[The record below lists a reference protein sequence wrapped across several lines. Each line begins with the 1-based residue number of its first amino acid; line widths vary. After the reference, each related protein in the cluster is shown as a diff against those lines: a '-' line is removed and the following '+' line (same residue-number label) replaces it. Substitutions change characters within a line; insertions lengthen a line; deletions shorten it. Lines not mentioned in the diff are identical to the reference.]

1 MANMTEKSAIT
12 IETTTTTSSS
22 SDEAAQDAHLYGS
35 SGNDVHDMH
44 RMGKTQEL
52 KRSFRYLSIISF
64 VIILQSTW
72 ESILLAFQYGLT
84 NGGTAGV
91 IWLTLLVILGA
102 LCMIASF
109 AEMASMAPTAG
120 GQYHW
125 VSEFAPKSWQKGMS
139 YLVGW
144 TAGLGW
150 VTGVPSAAQ
159 LTSTLVQGLVLLR
172 NPEAEVADLWQT

>member
-1 MANMTEKSAIT
+1 MEKSAIQ
-12 IETTTTTSSS
+12 IVTTTTTSN
-22 SDEAAQDAHLYGS
+22 DEAAQDAHLLGNT
-35 SGNDVHDMH
+35 GNDVHDMH

-52 KRSFRYLSIISF
+52 KRSFRFLSIISF

-72 ESILLAFQYGLT
+72 ESMLLVFQYGLT

-91 IWLTLLVILGA
+91 IWLTLLVIVGA

-125 VSEFAPKSWQKGMS
+125 VSEFAPRSWQKGMS

-144 TAGLGW
+144 TSGLGW
-150 VTGVPSAAQ
+150 VTSVPSAAQ
-159 LTSTLVQGLVLLR
+159 LTSTLVQALVLLR
-172 NPEAEVADLWQT
+172 DPEAKVGELWQT

>member
-1 MANMTEKSAIT
+1 MANTTEKSAIT
-12 IETTTTTSSS
+12 IETTTTTSSD
-22 SDEAAQDAHLYGS
+22 DEAAQDAPLYGS

-84 NGGTAGV
+84 NGGTAG
-91 IWLTLLVILGA
+91 
-102 LCMIASF
+102 
-109 AEMASMAPTAG
+109 MASMAPTAG